1 MNDDHSSEAAL
12 LRFVGSHFD
21 AQRAKLRVS
30 GDDRLPPDFAAVARQ
45 ISDLGKIVTSLGDE
59 LLSPSADPD
68 RSSGSARMR
77 TGFTAVLHHAGDAI
91 SALGTAVHQLA
102 LLDEEAPLGDQ
113 RDVEGAEKAAAQ
125 AVAEALS
132 RADTALGDAGD
143 LLHAAGTST
152 TARRLHAARSQS
164 PAASPLP
171 GPPLPP
177 APPSTGPANRTAR
190 GR

>member
-1 MNDDHSSEAAL
+1 MNDDHSSESAL

-30 GDDRLPPDFAAVARQ
+30 GDDHRSPDFAAVARQ

-59 LLSPSADPD
+59 LLSPSANPD
-68 RSSGSARMR
+68 RPSGSPRMR
-77 TGFTAVLHHAGDAI
+77 TGFTAVLRHAGDAI
-91 SALGTAVHQLA
+91 SALGTAAHH
-102 LLDEEAPLGDQ
+102 LLDEEAPLRDQ

-125 AVAEALS
+125 AVAEAFS
-132 RADTALGDAGD
+132 RADAALGDAGD

-152 TARRLHAARSQS
+152 TARRLNAARSQS

-171 GPPLPP
+171 GPSLPP